1 MAYGAARAHDSAWTT
16 AGFVQPLASLLLP
29 SPGETSLMPHT
40 AWTHTPLSLPF
51 LPPQTKNFMRGT
63 LELFDNTGWYNSG
76 CLELCLRVWNV
87 HMRLVVCLWRV
98 PVCG

>member
-1 MAYGAARAHDSAWTT
+1 HMANCVYCFPKAHLKYCRIIIDN
-16 AGFVQPLASLLLP
+16 SLLLP

-51 LPPQTKNFMRGT
+51 LPPQTKHFMRGT

-76 CLELCLRVWNV
+76 CLELCLSAWNV
-87 HMRLVVCLWRV
+87 HMRLGGCLWCV
-98 PVCG
+98 LVCG